1 MNVLVGAVPGL
12 IAVLAVVLFARGY
25 HLLRSDPAEQLS
37 TDDIVLLTGPERER
51 AEGQSFLS
59 RLADGLAIRLRP
71 ALPDRVI
78 GVLQRQ
84 IDLAGRPDGMSVN
97 SLIAGAARWLI
108 IVSPAVV
115 LFLVQGNFVFVL
127 LCAVAVVVLPLAK
140 LSGRARQRSEQIDRD
155 LPDFLDVLAV
165 TVSAGLGFRSALATV
180 ATRFG
185 GPLAEEI
192 QHALNQM
199 ANGASLRSAFLD
211 LRARTGS
218 EAMDE
223 FITAYLQ
230 SEELGAP
237 MVDTLNEIA
246 GEIRRADAQRLRQKA
261 AKAEPRV
268 TLIVTVVM
276 VPGCIILIGT
286 GMFVAFGVDQLGS
299 VLGG

>member
-37 TDDIVLLTGPERER
+37 TDDIVLLTGPERDR
-51 AEGQSFLS
+51 AEGQSLLN

-71 ALPDRVI
+71 ALPDRLI
-78 GVLQRQ
+78 RILQRQ
-84 IDLAGRPDGMSVN
+84 IDLAGRPDGMSVD
-97 SLIAGAARWLI
+97 SLVAGAARWLI
-108 IVSPAVV
+108 IVSPAIV
-115 LFLVQGNFVFVL
+115 LFLVQGNLVFVL

-185 GPLAEEI
+185 GPLAEEM

-246 GEIRRADAQRLRQKA
+246 GDIRRADAQRLRQKA

-286 GMFVAFGVDQLGS
+286 GMFVAFGADQLGS